1 VEAGFVS
8 SKYVQRQDLPRYP
21 NPIYSPVEPNRF
33 PYAIA
38 STCPVPWVGKS
49 DTKTTV
55 CAQGQ
60 NGLANTVILGLP
72 GEPKAITAT
81 RPFTST
87 FQNGVLILN
96 FAGIDGGT
104 VFAIDMT
111 EALDLKS
118 TNCIVSPSSFTHG
131 DSFAVMATV
140 QNVSKIPASQFSITF
155 HVDSPVREKQI
166 KRLIIPMLAPK
177 QALNVSF
184 EVPPIVEPGDHRIFA
199 VVVAEGEINLS
210 NNTTYCDFTVKPK
223 AKERKIVMQI
233 GSARATIDGRETT
246 LSAPP
251 FISSGKTMVPFRFV
265 AEALDAKVSWDQ
277 FEKMVTIV
285 KGDVTIYLWIG
296 KTYAIVSGNMVTL
309 SSPPMLKNGKT
320 FVPMRFISES
330 LGARVDWEPLTQT
343 VTVSMILNP

>member
-1 VEAGFVS
+1 MPSFIIPTS
-8 SKYVQRQDLPRYP
+8 
-21 NPIYSPVEPNRF
+21 
-33 PYAIA
+33 A
-38 STCPVPWVGKS
+38 SILCPFAS
-49 DTKTTV
+49 
-55 CAQGQ
+55 
-60 NGLANTVILGLP
+60 
-72 GEPKAITAT
+72 
-81 RPFTST
+81 FTST
-87 FQNGVLILN
+87 YQNGVLLLN

-111 EALDLKS
+111 EAFDLKS
-118 TNCIVSPSSFTHG
+118 TNCNVSPSSFTQG

-155 HVDSPVREKQI
+155 HIDSPVREKQI
-166 KRLIIPMLAPK
+166 KRLIVPMLAPK

-184 EVPPIVEPGDHRIFA
+184 DVPPIIEPGDHRIFA
-199 VVVAEGEINLS
+199 VVVADGEINLS

-223 AKERKIVMQI
+223 ARERKITMQI
-233 GSARATIDGRETT
+233 GSPKATIDGKETT

-285 KGDVTIYLWIG
+285 KGDITIYLWIG
-296 KTYAIVSGNMVTL
+296 KTYSIVSGNMVTL
-309 SSPPMLKNGKT
+309 SSPPVLRNGKT

-330 LGARVDWEPLTQT
+330 LGAKVDWEPLTQT